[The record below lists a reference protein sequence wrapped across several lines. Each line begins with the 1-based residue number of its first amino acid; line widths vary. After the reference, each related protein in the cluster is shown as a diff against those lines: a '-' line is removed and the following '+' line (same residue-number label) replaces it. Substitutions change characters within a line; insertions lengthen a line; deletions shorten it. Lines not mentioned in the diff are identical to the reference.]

1 MPSHHGRGVAV
12 LVNSVRRESQPATV
26 LRSNCPRGRVRRR
39 AVVVC
44 LCGWLVFSLAAASF
58 SPADER
64 TSGEPAYRQ
73 QLCSHCH
80 RLPEPSILPKDAWPS
95 TIYQMGGLGGFGVNV
110 SGAVDLEAVVDWYVS
125 HAKAALPPAES
136 TAVTEPMPQ
145 FLPSTA
151 LKLRDTNAPPFVS
164 NLLITPLTSSEPQLV
179 LCDMKNGGVW
189 VGDLTD
195 GDWSPKQIA
204 TLASPARAEA
214 ADLDGDGRMDLVV
227 AVLGSPMAMDH
238 LLGEVL
244 WLRQLPDQGF
254 EPIVLA
260 DGLGRVADVQPVDI
274 DGDGD
279 LDLAVAEFGWRQTG
293 HVLLLEN
300 QSGPSAP
307 PRFTRNELDG
317 NHGACRIAATD
328 IDQDGRLDLVALF
341 AQEHERVRVY
351 RNGTDGWSET
361 HDIWRAPHPAW
372 GHSSMQVV
380 DLDADGDPDILLTNG
395 DSYDNALLK
404 PDHGIR
410 WLENQGNFTFVAHD
424 IAPMPGSYAAAA
436 ADLDDDGDLDL
447 VVSALAEPEAGSVTT
462 RGLASLIWL
471 EQATPGKFRSH
482 VLEVGDLRH
491 PVILLHDTNRDGR
504 ADILVGNGCF
514 DDTALEPSAPGVQI
528 WLNRGR

>member
-1 MPSHHGRGVAV
+1 M
-12 LVNSVRRESQPATV
+12 NSVRRESLPATL
-26 LRSNCPRGRVRRR
+26 LRPPCPCGGFHRR
-39 AVVVC
+39 AVAVC
-44 LCGWLVFSLAAASF
+44 LCVWLGLSTLL
-58 SPADER
+58 SPCSAVADER
-64 TSGEPAYRQ
+64 VGGEPAYRL

-80 RLPEPSILPKDAWPS
+80 LPPDPTILPKDAWPA

-110 SGAVDLEAVVDWYVS
+110 SAAVDLEAVVDWYVS
-125 HAKAALPPAES
+125 HAPETLPPAS
-136 TAVTEPMPQ
+136 VAAVAAPKPR
-145 FLPSTA
+145 FLPNGQLS
-151 LKLRDTNAPPFVS
+151 LRDTNAAPFVS
-164 NLLITPLTSSEPQLV
+164 NLLVTQLTSSEPQLV

-189 VGDLTD
+189 LGDPAD
-195 GDWSPKQIA
+195 GAWAPTKVAS
-204 TLASPARAEA
+204 LASPARAEA

-227 AVLGSPMAMDH
+227 AVLGSAMAMDH

-244 WLRQLPDQGF
+244 WLRQTPDQGF
-254 EPIVLA
+254 DPIVLA

-274 DGDGD
+274 DADGD

-300 QSGPSAP
+300 QTGPNAP
-307 PRFTRNELDG
+307 PRYARTELDG

-328 IDQDGRLDLVALF
+328 IDLDGRLDLVALF

-372 GHSSMQVV
+372 GHSSMHVV
-380 DLDADGDPDILLTNG
+380 DLDGDGDPDILLTNG

-410 WLENQGNFTFVAHD
+410 WLENQGSFTFVARD
-424 IAPMPGSYAAAA
+424 IAPMPGSYSAAA

-447 VVSALAEPEAGSVTT
+447 VASALAEPEEGNRATG
-462 RGLASLIWL
+462 GLVSLMWL
-471 EQATPGKFRSH
+471 EQTTAGVFQPH
-482 VLEVGDLRH
+482 ALEFGDLRH
-491 PVILLHDTNRDGR
+491 PFLLMHDADQDGHD
-504 ADILVGNGCF
+504 DILAANGCF

-528 WLNRGR
+528 WLNQGR